1 MHCGGRG
8 GNRIFYKVQPFSLQY
23 ARPAPKLIHK
33 LSTKSGK
40 PASAALCAAFCGNV
54 CGSPLQSSDSEL
66 FVFGACGLEDG
77 PDSDAVAQDKHFG
90 VELIT
95 HGAAQHLQEG
105 AFRSGIG
112 TGHASHGDLS
122 DMQVSVGLGVAGGAI
137 AIAAAAS
144 VQLSAVFEMKA
155 EAAVTKSAAA
165 RKIRFFIIFQFYQ
178 GLSCHKNRHLKK
190 RNIISRTVSQKK
202 FGQYEKEN
210 RHRAR
215 SQEISVKKSFFD
227 SKQFLILQTVSGN
240 PANHP

>member
-66 FVFGACGLEDG
+66 FVFRACGLEDG

-112 TGHASHGDLS
+112 TGHACHGALS

-155 EAAVTKSAAA
+155 EAAVGIGNVLPVELDELPLRADERGSVEPLVLAAGTA
-165 RKIRFFIIFQFYQ
+165 CCQEEQ
-178 GLSCHKNRHLKK
+178 QC
-190 RNIISRTVSQKK
+190 
-202 FGQYEKEN
+202 GQ
-210 RHRAR
+210 
-215 SQEISVKKSFFD
+215 
-227 SKQFLILQTVSGN
+227 
-240 PANHP
+240 